1 MMLALAVVVGMI
13 AAKLAGGKLRMLV
26 DPGFRALALPVASV
40 LLQAGAGWAAP
51 HLPWPAEAWYPGLVC
66 LTYGMN
72 LAFCVFNRKLWL
84 GSLLAALGTLGNLTV
99 ITLNGWRMPVAAAA
113 AAHGT
118 ERLGYFFADGSARWT
133 WLGDV
138 IPLPLPVVGG
148 YVSLGDLL
156 LCAGVIA
163 WVVARCLKAGRK
175 FTSGPEAAR

>member
-1 MMLALAVVVGMI
+1 MILALAVAVGLI
-13 AAKLAGGKLRMLV
+13 AAKLAGGKLRLLV
-26 DPGFRALALPVASV
+26 DPGFRALALPVASA

-72 LAFCVFNRKLWL
+72 LVFCVFNRKLWL

-99 ITLNGWRMPVAAAA
+99 IALNGWRMPVAAAA
-113 AAHGT
+113 FQGAP
-118 ERLGYFFADGSARWT
+118 RLGYCPLDGLTRWA

-148 YVSLGDLL
+148 VISVGDLL

-163 WVVARCLKAGRK
+163 WVVARCLKGGRK
-175 FTSGPEAAR
+175 FAPGPEATR